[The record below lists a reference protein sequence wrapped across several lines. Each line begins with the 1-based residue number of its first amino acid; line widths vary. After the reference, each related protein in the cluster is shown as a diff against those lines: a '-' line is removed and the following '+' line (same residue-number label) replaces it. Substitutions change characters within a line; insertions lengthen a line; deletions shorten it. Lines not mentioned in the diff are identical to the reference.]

1 MDSILCRE
9 VPQAGEEARTAAIAA
24 AQGSPATALAFV
36 EQDLAPLH
44 DLMLRIMREGDP
56 GFALRGMLADAIGA
70 RPDRVRLLAAL
81 DLARATLAED
91 LASAGRD
98 RQLRIIEAHG
108 AIARLAAQAP
118 TYNFDPGLL
127 VMEIGGLLASA
138 AIPREAAKT
147 A

>member
-1 MDSILCRE
+1 
-9 VPQAGEEARTAAIAA
+9 
-24 AQGSPATALAFV
+24 
-36 EQDLAPLH
+36 
-44 DLMLRIMREGDP
+44 
-56 GFALRGMLADAIGA
+56 LRGLLADEVGA
-70 RPDRVRLLAAL
+70 RPARERLLAAL

-91 LASAGRD
+91 LVSADRD

-108 AIARLAAQAP
+108 AIARLAGQAP

-138 AIPREAAKT
+138 AIPRETAKT